1 MVPAMFW
8 LETGRVPELLE
19 ERLAVK
25 ISSWETG
32 VDFTDVL
39 LGTLVVVTGIDF
51 NCGCW
56 GGCYWRRLTPIADC
70 VVIGIGI

>member
-25 ISSWETG
+25 ISFREMG
-32 VDFTDVL
+32 VDFTDGVL
-39 LGTLVVVTGIDF
+39 GRLVVVPGIETLTAGVGVVVTG
-51 NCGCW
+51 
-56 GGCYWRRLTPIADC
+56 AD
-70 VVIGIGI
+70 